1 MMGLKI
7 KFHAIQ
13 QGLRA
18 NKLEHGESQPNTSL
32 DLINNFVSFLQ

>member
-13 QGLRA
+13 QSLRT
-18 NKLEHGESQPNTSL
+18 NKLEHAGGQHTTSL
-32 DLINNFVSFLQ
+32 DLRKNFVSFLQ